1 MLKKGIKNMSKVET
15 ISVEKKEVDQQ
26 LISLIDK
33 NIVDIRKAENSK
45 STINLMDYVA
55 SHVYPNYKD
64 KDKNKE
70 IKAVRKYI
78 LASYPFDDT
87 LGISRNAYDTM
98 NSRVSRGS
106 QLVFHKKI
114 IITDDKLQDKKGNRL
129 IISKVED
136 MHNKFIDKPTKEK
149 PSIQIEEG
157 EITSPPTIEESDF
170 KPIKD
175 YIEISSVDER
185 VEETIS
191 YLTSLTNLTE
201 SDFDTLLSDRNLK
214 EYIEENFKPIEHRL
228 SKLLKLGK
236 TKSKKVA

>member
-1 MLKKGIKNMSKVET
+1 MSKVET
-15 ISVEKKEVDQQ
+15 IAVEENTVDKQ

-33 NIVDIRKAENSK
+33 NIVEIRKAENST
-45 STINLMDYVA
+45 STINLMGYISDNIFPKYK
-55 SHVYPNYKD
+55 NKD
-64 KDKNKE
+64 KDKE
-70 IKAVRKYI
+70 IKSVRKYI

-87 LGISRNAYDTM
+87 LGITRNAYDTM
-98 NSRVSRGS
+98 NSRISRGG
-106 QLVFHKKI
+106 QLVFHKRI
-114 IITDDKLQDKKGNRL
+114 IIADDKLKDKKGNRL

-170 KPIKD
+170 KPVKD

-201 SDFDTLLSDRNLK
+201 SDFDTLISDRNLK